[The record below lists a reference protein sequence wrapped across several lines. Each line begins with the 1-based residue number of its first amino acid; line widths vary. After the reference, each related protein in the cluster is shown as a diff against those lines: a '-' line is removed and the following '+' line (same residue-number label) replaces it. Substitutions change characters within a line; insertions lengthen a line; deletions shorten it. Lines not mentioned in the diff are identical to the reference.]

1 MYTYVYRKIYTLNG
15 FSNRLK
21 PNYFFDLFD
30 ITLHEISEEEFLNIT
45 SKNTK
50 SGLTVKDGTHFNIYI
65 NKDEI
70 LARRLFTFY
79 HELGH
84 IVLGHFYG
92 RSFVENKE
100 KEANIF
106 ARNMLI
112 PHLDFV
118 KNPQKYELY
127 KTVSN
132 EALKVKRIFFKT
144 DDYYCRKILE
154 EENYI
159 CENY

>member
-1 MYTYVYRKIYTLNG
+1 MYTYVYRMIYTLNG

-21 PNYFFDLFD
+21 PSDFFEIFK
-30 ITLHEISEEEFLNIT
+30 ITLHEISREEFSNIT
-45 SKNTK
+45 SKNTE
-50 SGLTVKDGTHFNIYI
+50 SGVTVKDGTCFNIYI

-84 IVLGHFYG
+84 IVLGHFYC
-92 RSFVENKE
+92 RKHIENKE
-100 KEANIF
+100 EEANIF

-118 KNPQKYELY
+118 KNPQKYKFH
-127 KTVSN
+127 KTVSSK
-132 EALKVKRIFFKT
+132 ALEVKLKLFDI
-144 DDYYCRKILE
+144 DDYYCKKILK

-159 CENY
+159 